1 MTEEFDPQLEMSRYI
16 DLELYHKVEK
26 QHPFY
31 VEMEEGIL
39 KQIRKACPGRRKYRV
54 LEFGAGTGLFTQ
66 ELLKIPNLEIDAV
79 EVDRKC
85 CKLLRR
91 HLPGKN
97 CRVVQESILT
107 YCKEGYYDIIVSTF
121 AHDHISYEQGVALVR
136 NFKRNLRPGGLYI
149 MGGEVLPHYKTKQQ
163 RREALYTYHGYIV
176 DTALRA
182 ENFKIAQIE
191 INALQS
197 GLGCIG
203 DFKRHEKLLESE
215 FAAVPGVKPT
225 SKIKVGPKKP
235 AHVGG
240 VFIYTY
246 QFA

>member
-1 MTEEFDPQLEMSRYI
+1 MTEEFGPQLEMSRYI
-16 DLELYHKVEK
+16 DLELYHEVEK

-31 VEMEEGIL
+31 VEMEAEIL
-39 KQIRKACPGRRKYRV
+39 KQIRKFCSGRRKYRV

-66 ELLKIPNLEIDAV
+66 ELIKIPNLVIDAV

-85 CKLLRR
+85 CALLRR
-91 HLPGKN
+91 HLPHGS
-97 CRVVQESILT
+97 CRVIQDSILT
-107 YCKEGYYDIIVSTF
+107 HCRDGYYDVIVSTF
-121 AHDHISYEQGVALVR
+121 AHDHIPYEQGIALVQ

-149 MGGEVLPHYKTKQQ
+149 MGGEVLPRYKTVQQ

-176 DTALRA
+176 NTALRA

-197 GLGCIG
+197 GLGYIG

-215 FAAVPGVKPT
+215 FAAVPGARLAI
-225 SKIKVGPKKP
+225 KIKLGPTKP
-235 AHVGG
+235 ANVGG
-240 VFIYTY
+240 VFVYTY
-246 QFA
+246 KFE